1 MFQLLTD
8 LVQYLRLWQSPEL
21 FDLVV
26 ADGQDS
32 DVQRSE
38 TL

>member
-8 LVQYLRLWQSPEL
+8 LVQYLRLWQSPGL